1 MADLGVCRVQPIGE
15 QRKLAAID
23 AYRRTPAF
31 SFVQQLSASNTEPLP
46 PIDNYAVAFKLAP
59 DPRVNQRVQQLFA
72 TESERIMASALP
84 GETVDREQP
93 YGDAPGY
100 IYIFH
105 DLADPARVL
114 KIGRTARDPRR
125 RMAEWERELAPDEG
139 KSIYLLAAYPTL
151 ANEFAESVVHEVL
164 RCHRIANRIN
174 PVTNDELEEFFT
186 LDNLMATKLFVRE
199 SLRFIDR
206 FCAYWRARRRRSGRQ
221 QQLRT

>member
-1 MADLGVCRVQPIGE
+1 MTDLSVCRVLPITE
-15 QRKLAAID
+15 PQKLDAID
-23 AYRRTPAF
+23 AYRTTPAF
-31 SFVQQLSASNTEPLP
+31 SFLQQLSTHSTEPLP

-59 DPRVNQRVQQLFA
+59 DARVNQRVQQLFA
-72 TESERIMASALP
+72 KETERIMESALP

-93 YGDAPGY
+93 YGDAAGY

-114 KIGRTARDPRR
+114 KIGRTVRDPRQ
-125 RMAEWERELAPDEG
+125 RMSEWERELAPDEG
-139 KSIYLLAAYPTL
+139 KSIYLLAAYATI
-151 ANEFAESVVHEVL
+151 ANEFAEAVVHEVL

-186 LDNLMATKLFVRE
+186 LDNLMAAKLFVRE

-206 FCAYWRARRRRSGRQ
+206 FCAHWRARRRRSGRRLQ
-221 QQLRT
+221 QQ